1 MREEIRFSPEDQQ
14 FINRAIDSCQRMGE
28 RAVLML
34 IGSRAAN
41 FADAWS
47 DLDLCIIG
55 DKQRLSDE
63 DRRTYEQSRQLFID
77 RGDYE
82 AHWSFYDEGDL
93 RAWLE
98 TYPDEMMWVVAT
110 SRILYGS
117 SRTAEELKH
126 RYSLYPPAVAESKL
140 KWLFGKYYYSQRGP
154 LAMAAR
160 NKVETAFVAVGNV
173 IEYLCKM
180 CCVADR
186 QPFPYDKWLV
196 EAAKQTQLGAM
207 VYPSIQR
214 AVGGIREFLDP
225 PADRHWRDWVPVKE
239 LRATLPIVQSGLKE
253 LGWIC
258 DWIDNPEAAYFD
270 ETVRRPAP

>member
-1 MREEIRFSPEDQQ
+1 MAEETHFTPEDQR
-14 FINRAIDSCQRMGE
+14 FIDRAIEFCQRMGE

-34 IGSRAAN
+34 IGSRAAG
-41 FADAWS
+41 FTDEWS

-55 DKQRLSDE
+55 DKRHLSDE
-63 DRRTYEQSRQLFID
+63 DRKTYEQSWQLFVD
-77 RGDYE
+77 RGDFE

-93 RAWLE
+93 QAWLE
-98 TYPDEMMWVVAT
+98 TCPDEMMWVVAN
-110 SRILYGS
+110 SRVLYGCS
-117 SRTAEELKH
+117 STAEELKH
-126 RYSLYPPAVAESKL
+126 RYYLYPPEIAERKL
-140 KWLFGKYYYSQRGP
+140 KWMFGKYYFSQRGP
-154 LAMAAR
+154 LAMVAR

-186 QPFPYDKWLV
+186 QPFPYDKWVV

-214 AVGGIREFLDP
+214 AIDGIGDFLDP
-225 PADRHWRDWVPVKE
+225 PADRNWRDWTPVKE
-239 LRATLPIVQSGLKE
+239 LRGTLPIVQNGLKE
-253 LGWIC
+253 LGWVG
-258 DWIDNPEAAYFD
+258 DWIDDPNAAYFD